1 MLLYFTGTGNSRYV
15 AQRLAALT
23 GEKDI
28 VDVSRYLR
36 SGESARL
43 NSERPYVVVCPTYAW
58 RIPRVLEAFLLRSEF
73 SGNQRIY
80 FVMTCG
86 SGIGGALRSLQALCA
101 QKGLTCGGVARIVMP
116 ENYVAMFPV
125 PDEEK
130 AKKIV
135 GKAEPS
141 IVAAAACIAAGQQL
155 PGGNGGVLG
164 MLLSGP
170 INNGFYRFCARDK
183 RFRTTERCVG
193 CGACAQVCPLG
204 NVRLEGGKP
213 VWGGNCTHCM
223 ACLCLCPSA
232 AIEYGTKSVGKPR
245 YRCPQAD

>member
-125 PDEEK
+125 PDRGKGEEDCRQSR
-130 AKKIV
+130 AV
-135 GKAEPS
+135 HRSGG
-141 IVAAAACIAAGQQL
+141 ACIAARPAAPWRKRWRPGHAAVRPNQQRVL
-155 PGGNGGVLG
+155 P
-164 MLLSGP
+164 LLRAG
-170 INNGFYRFCARDK
+170 
-183 RFRTTERCVG
+183 
-193 CGACAQVCPLG
+193 
-204 NVRLEGGKP
+204 
-213 VWGGNCTHCM
+213 
-223 ACLCLCPSA
+223 
-232 AIEYGTKSVGKPR
+232 
-245 YRCPQAD
+245 